1 MIWNIS
7 IGRKALK
14 VLASLSKPQRLKIS
28 EAIDKLKYGPYQ
40 KELDIK
46 PLQGRPEWRLRVGDW
61 RVLFL
66 IFENEIKISVVSIS
80 PRGDAYKK

>member
-1 MIWNIS
+1 MIWDIS
-7 IGRKALK
+7 IGHKALK
-14 VLASLSKPQRLKIS
+14 VLTSLPKPQRLRIS
-28 EAIDKLKYGPYQ
+28 DAIDKLKYGPYQ

-46 PLQGRPEWRLRVGDW
+46 PLHGRPEWRLRVGDW
-61 RVLFL
+61 RVIFL